1 VLHFQFFPLV
11 VEIVGNL
18 LLVSEEI
25 LKKSNS
31 SQKWVFTFYLV
42 FGKTGTCIF
51 VNAQCF
57 EKPGKVKTD
66 CSGS

>member
-1 VLHFQFFPLV
+1 
-11 VEIVGNL
+11 
-18 LLVSEEI
+18 LVSEEI